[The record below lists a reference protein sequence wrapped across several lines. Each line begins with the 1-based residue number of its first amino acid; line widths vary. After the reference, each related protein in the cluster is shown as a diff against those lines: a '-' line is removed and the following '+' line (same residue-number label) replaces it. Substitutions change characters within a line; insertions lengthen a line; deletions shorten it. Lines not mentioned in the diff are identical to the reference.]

1 MVETP
6 LSAHATGVRIQ
17 RPIWS
22 GILRIHWPLVA
33 WLLVVG
39 GFNLWNFL
47 HYQPQWGYDGPGH
60 ISAVKHLLS
69 HFAMPTSGYASTNP
83 PAYYAVAALFL
94 YLFGSLKV
102 VQFLS
107 LILYSIN
114 LALLARVLW
123 QATGSPWLRWGL
135 LTLFALLPPH
145 LAYAY
150 MVFNYSL
157 STSLA
162 ILSLFL
168 MRSYL
173 SRPEPTLRR
182 IVLAALV
189 TGVGILTA
197 LSNLF
202 LIPTGICLAVL
213 GAGRLSRRA
222 LAAFLFLVV
231 TTSVVAPYAILSH
244 KTTGCFLCTG
254 NRIPTTKSVLRVYP
268 KEFYYHLSAAA
279 LKQPFYPH
287 HHQDGLW
294 PILYHTL
301 FGDYYGYLVP
311 ERLTDVTGGGPGMVS
326 TGRHFIDPARSR
338 QLNYLSWLALPIG
351 LLFLAA
357 AVSLARKSFCW
368 LRGQRTPLTR
378 EAVLSVIAGGAIFC
392 QFLLYI
398 HRYPNYVNIHS
409 GYLFPAVFLLCAE
422 SARLVRGRL
431 TTAVVATTLAL
442 YCAGAYWTFILV

>member
-6 LSAHATGVRIQ
+6 QPAHAADAEIR
-17 RPIWS
+17 RPTWS
-22 GILRIHWPLVA
+22 GILRIRWPLVA

-47 HYQPQWGYDGPGH
+47 HYQPQWGYDGVEH
-60 ISAVKHLLS
+60 VAAVKHLLS
-69 HFAMPTSGYASTNP
+69 HLAMPTRGYASTNP

-94 YLFGSLKV
+94 YLSGSLKV

-114 LALLARVLW
+114 LALLARLLW
-123 QATGSPWLRWGL
+123 QATENPWLRWGL

-182 IVLAALV
+182 IVLVAIV

-202 LIPTGICLAVL
+202 LIPTGICLAIL

-222 LAAFLFLVV
+222 LAAFLFVAV
-231 TTSVVAPYAILSH
+231 AASVVAPYAILHH

-254 NRIPTTKSVLRVYP
+254 NRIPTRRSVFQVYP
-268 KEFYYHLSAAA
+268 REFYYHVSATA
-279 LKQPFYPH
+279 LELPFYPH
-287 HHQDGLW
+287 HHRDGLW

-311 ERLTDVTGGGPGMVS
+311 ERLTDATGGGPGLVS
-326 TGRHFIDPARSR
+326 TGRHFIDSGRIG
-338 QLNYLSWLALPIG
+338 QLNALSRLALPIG

-357 AVSLARKSFCW
+357 TVSLARKSFCW

-409 GYLFPAVFLLCAE
+409 GYLFPGVFLLCAE

-431 TTAVVATTLAL
+431 TTAVVATTLAI
-442 YCAGAYWTFILV
+442 YCGAAYWTFILV